1 MTETLENEQKRQ
13 EKRFCLKIDFRVKIT
28 CFGVFFVDFCPKKG
42 LKSAFLALLSGAFYS
57 EFTFLEHF
65 CECL

>member
-1 MTETLENEQKRQ
+1 MTETVENERERQ
-13 EKRFCLKIDFRVKIT
+13 EKRFCLKNDFRVKIT
-28 CFGVFFVDFCPKKG
+28 CFVVFFVDFCPKKV
-42 LKSAFLALLSGAFYS
+42 LKIAFLALLSVAFYS

>member
-1 MTETLENEQKRQ
+1 MVEMPENEQKRQ

-28 CFGVFFVDFCPKKG
+28 CFGVFFVDFYPKKG
-42 LKSAFLALLSGAFYS
+42 LKSVFLALLSGAFCS